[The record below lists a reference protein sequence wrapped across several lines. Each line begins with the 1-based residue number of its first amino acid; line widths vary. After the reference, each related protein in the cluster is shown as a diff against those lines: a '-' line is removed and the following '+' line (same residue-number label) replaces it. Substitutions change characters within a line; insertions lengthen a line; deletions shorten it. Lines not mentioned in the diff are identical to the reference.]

1 MKILLMADKKVGYEI
16 TKWLLDEY
24 PEDVGF
30 VVTKERDI
38 WNAATKAG
46 VWCGNS
52 SPLVN
57 MDFDLGILA
66 WWPYV
71 IQEPLLSLP
80 YCGWI
85 NTHPS
90 LLPHNRGKHP
100 NFWSIVEQ
108 APYGVSI
115 HMVDKGID
123 SGAVIAQ
130 KAIPYDWADTGAT
143 LYEKAE
149 EEMVELFK
157 GTYPGLRMAI
167 IFEKKKIAYGFMYAE
182 QDPSKGSFHKASE
195 LEPASRI
202 DLDCL
207 YFGRELLNKLRART
221 FPGHP
226 ACYFEDGGVTYEVR
240 VEIKRRD

>member
-1 MKILLMADKKVGYEI
+1 MKILLMADKKVGFEI
-16 TKWLLDEY
+16 TKWLLEKY
-24 PEDVGF
+24 PGDVGLI
-30 VVTKERDI
+30 VTPEMNQIMLTADRMG
-38 WNAATKAG
+38 ALCVTL
-46 VWCGNS
+46 
-52 SPLVN
+52 PPPTYRY
-57 MDFDLGILA
+57 FDLGILA
-66 WWPYV
+66 WWPD
-71 IQEPLLSLP
+71 IISEPLLSLP
-80 YCGWI
+80 KYGWI

-90 LLPHNRGKHP
+90 LLPYGRGKHP

-130 KAIPYDWADTGAT
+130 KEIPYDWTDTGAA

-149 EEMVELFK
+149 EEMVQLFK
-157 GTYPGLRMAI
+157 ETYPRVREPEGI
-167 IFEKKKIAYGFMYAE
+167 PFVK
-182 QDPSKGSFHKASE
+182 QDPKAGSFHTASE

-207 YFGRELLNKLRART
+207 YFGREFLNKLRART

-226 ACYFEDGGVTYEVR
+226 ACYFEDEGVTYEVR
-240 VEIKRRD
+240 VEIKRRG

>member
-24 PEDVGF
+24 PEDVGLI
-30 VVTKERDI
+30 VTTGMNEIMLSADRMGALCVTI
-38 WNAATKAG
+38 PPP
-46 VWCGNS
+46 VYRY
-52 SPLVN
+52 
-57 MDFDLGILA
+57 FDLGILA
-66 WWPYV
+66 WWPEV
-71 IQEPLLSLP
+71 IKEPLLSLP
-80 YCGWI
+80 KYGWI

-90 LLPHNRGKHP
+90 LLPFNRGKNP

-115 HMVDKGID
+115 HVVDKGVD
-123 SGAVIAQ
+123 TGAVIAQ
-130 KAIPYDWADTGAT
+130 KEIPYDWTDTGAA

-149 EEMVELFK
+149 EEMVQLFK
-157 GTYPGLRMAI
+157 ETYPKLR
-167 IFEKKKIAYGFMYAE
+167 EHGFVAVD
-182 QDPSKGSFHKASE
+182 QDPKAGGFHKASE

-226 ACYFEDGGVTYEVR
+226 SCYFEDEGVTYEVR
-240 VEIKRRD
+240 IEIRRRD

>member
-1 MKILLMADKKVGYEI
+1 MADKKVGFEI
-16 TKWLLDEY
+16 TQWLLDEY

-30 VVTKERDI
+30 IVVDGLNWIRE
-38 WNAATKAG
+38 AALKAG
-46 VWCGNS
+46 KPYSYGV
-52 SPLVN
+52 PHH

-66 WWPYV
+66 WWPH
-71 IQEPLLSLP
+71 IINKGLLSLP
-80 YCGWI
+80 RYGWI

-90 LLPHNRGKHP
+90 LLPHNRGKNP
-100 NFWSIVEQ
+100 NFWAIVEQ

-123 SGAVIAQ
+123 SGAIIAQ
-130 KAIPYDWADTGAT
+130 RAIPYDWTDTGAT

-157 GTYPGLRMAI
+157 KAYPKLRKLEI
-167 IFEKKKIAYGFMYAE
+167 PFMK
-182 QDPSKGSFHKASE
+182 QDPKAGSFHKASE

-207 YFGRELLNKLRART
+207 YFGRELLNTLRART

-226 ACYFEDGGVTYEVR
+226 GCYFEDGGITYEVR
-240 VEIKRRD
+240 VEIKRREGPWK

>member
-1 MKILLMADKKVGYEI
+1 MKILLLADKKVGFEI

-24 PEDVGF
+24 PGDVGF
-30 VVTKERDI
+30 IVVTGLNWIRE
-38 WNAATKAG
+38 AALLAG
-46 VWCGNS
+46 IPYSYG
-52 SPLVN
+52 PPVN

-66 WWPYV
+66 WWPD
-71 IQEPLLSLP
+71 IINKGLLSRTR
-80 YCGWI
+80 YGFI

-90 LLPHNRGKHP
+90 LLPFNRGKNP

-108 APYGVSI
+108 APYGASMHI
-115 HMVDKGID
+115 VDKGID

-130 KAIPYDWADTGAT
+130 KAIPYDWTDTGAT
-143 LYEKAE
+143 LYGKAE

-157 GTYPGLRMAI
+157 ETYPKLRD
-167 IFEKKKIAYGFMYAE
+167 IFGESRYCCGYSFME
-182 QDPSKGSFHKASE
+182 QDPKAGSFHKASE

-226 ACYFEDGGVTYEVR
+226 ACYFEDEGVTYEVR
-240 VEIKRRD
+240 IEIKRRD